1 MRITLKPWS
10 AAALALA
17 ILILAAFA
25 FLGIGQR
32 EQGAEIRASA
42 VDSPS
47 PTPSAPVASV
57 PEEPA
62 ATASPAAAA
71 PADTRGH
78 SIYRHGLENGWMN
91 WSWAKEVDFSSHAQ
105 KRSGDVSIQA
115 IFQNFDGVK
124 FHHAPLDGRSFD
136 RFSFLIHGGPQG
148 GQSLQVAGA
157 YGSDDKASPQG
168 VHLPPLPANR
178 WSAVVVPL
186 KALGIGDRPDIT
198 AIWIQGDSPTKQAP
212 VYIDEVRLLRP
223 NEPNSTAPLLQ
234 ITPNAH

>member
-10 AAALALA
+10 AAALVVA
-17 ILILAAFA
+17 ILVLAALA

-32 EQGAEIRASA
+32 ERVSQIRASA

-47 PTPSAPVASV
+47 PTPSAAVAPA
-57 PEEPA
+57 PEQPA
-62 ATASPAAAA
+62 STTSQAPA

-91 WSWAKEVDFSSHAQ
+91 WSWAKEVDFASHGQ
-105 KRSGDVSIQA
+105 KHSGDVSIQA

-148 GQSLQVAGA
+148 GQALQVAGA
-157 YGSDDKASPQG
+157 FGTDDKASPQG

-186 KALGIGDRPDIT
+186 KALGIADRPDIT
-198 AIWIQGDSPTKQAP
+198 AIWIQGDSDKKQAP

-223 NEPNSTAPLLQ
+223 NEPNPTVPLLQ